1 MGELTHASMQLE
13 DIENTLPADFGNV
26 VQGEDEGQIT
36 ACSRNFDEIAKVVH
50 NIPSIGDSVVITEG
64 MYKYNLGL
72 VKHHNEDDTIQVFFD
87 KAIYSGPLQQQLIE
101 GNRYLIDASPE
112 GPTLTGEIKRVDDN
126 LHVVFTNI
134 YINFGLASLHLQSR
148 IGDIPIKYDI
158 VHFLTGINK
167 DKQACVYNK
176 KGNTYSVI
184 LLNGTQLDVQHNEI
198 KLVNTNAFTSDQ
210 SSQQPILPSPGIQ
223 IPAGNR
229 IPMPLFD
236 PPTRD
241 ENPIPERESNI
252 LSCAFPTLFQTGE
265 ADINAPRLRSLDN
278 QKDNALEGFTRHCL
292 YWHDNRFAKH
302 PRFLYCLFNRIY
314 RYKLFKTKGYFLK
327 AKKPTAEDFL
337 PKNKKKTTNL
347 MRAFTSNL
355 PTTPGHKI
363 ERRNELENMCQ
374 QIQYMT
380 ANKGREERFSIDQ
393 EYEDY
398 ESSDDENQYSTQEQ
412 QTQTKTIHKR
422 PIEGVIPC
430 YWATLTTAPFRT
442 SLIPYYI
449 NGHHDT
455 DTNVQVRRH
464 LAIENPNIVSFFSAL
479 RLELI
484 LKSLLVFILD
494 LNDYYCVFEWG
505 SGGVLHLHCILWN
518 FKSHYLDDWDL
529 KEQQQNQCFSK
540 RKLRLIVDFF
550 NVHVCEWNLGKEADG
565 SWKNIQ
571 PEPDNAPHPAS
582 ISKHDLDDLFGPLS
596 SDNTDISHEEFL
608 SNHEAKEKLQNFIF
622 RLLEK
627 VQQHNLHKPNPFGP
641 PLPNQKCSKQY
652 PKNQKISPGN
662 SRYYCAKG
670 YPKSLCEFND
680 EYILQ
685 EPFKTHLYKLFLGRN
700 DSTINNYNPL
710 ISLALLANMDLQP
723 VLTFDG
729 LLTYC
734 TKYITKNDNPDMFR
748 DYRDDTGKPTDAGAS
763 FSRTEIPNQANNIS
777 KQLSKCLNDQIK
789 YSMISAPELH
799 HHLLN
804 LPTHFA
810 SRYFTKIW
818 LNTDLNKI
826 LPPQDITNVGD
837 KETLLMQDDKISLY
851 EKRNE
856 YKIPNVNRE
865 KGITYDTIESLSFFL
880 FHIYFFVRN
889 SIICKKSRPAIL
901 LLKPYISPKKKNN
914 ERYCQYMSQT
924 LMAYKPFKTR
934 EEILSLGDKDLEN
947 VFEQFFKSDICPD
960 FVKERYLKANKTK
973 QKKRRSFEKEKHTSQ
988 DEIYEA
994 EIETSSDSESDDDSE
1009 PNLNQM
1015 QNEQPKEPPN
1025 DGQIT
1030 DKNKSPQVPQIAQFT
1045 EAYQVAG
1052 YLPSKGPEYVGN
1064 DYSYFD
1070 DDKDVRE
1077 EIRILSDEQ
1086 DIIFDHSKDTW
1097 QPLYPDI
1104 NHSAMKAKETLRSK
1118 IGIRNV
1124 SQTLDPNEL
1133 DPTQTL
1139 FLDTILD
1146 WAAQC
1151 IECKKK
1157 IKTFSTT

>member
-1 MGELTHASMQLE
+1 M
-13 DIENTLPADFGNV
+13 
-26 VQGEDEGQIT
+26 
-36 ACSRNFDEIAKVVH
+36 
-50 NIPSIGDSVVITEG
+50 
-64 MYKYNLGL
+64 
-72 VKHHNEDDTIQVFFD
+72 
-87 KAIYSGPLQQQLIE
+87 
-101 GNRYLIDASPE
+101 
-112 GPTLTGEIKRVDDN
+112 
-126 LHVVFTNI
+126 
-134 YINFGLASLHLQSR
+134 
-148 IGDIPIKYDI
+148 
-158 VHFLTGINK
+158 
-167 DKQACVYNK
+167 
-176 KGNTYSVI
+176 I

-241 ENPIPERESNI
+241 ENPIPERVSNI

-442 SLIPYYI
+442 SVIPYYV

-455 DTNVQVRRH
+455 DTDVQVRRH
-464 LAIENPNIVSFFSAL
+464 LAIQNPNIVSFFSAL
-479 RLELI
+479 RLELV
-484 LKSLLVFILD
+484 LKSLLVYMLELD
-494 LNDYYCVFEWG
+494 DYYCVFEWG

-518 FKSHYLDDWDL
+518 FNSHYLDDWDL
-529 KEQQQNQCFSK
+529 NKQQQNQCLSK

-550 NVHVCEWNLGKEADG
+550 NAHVSEWNMGKEVDG

-571 PEPDNAPHPAS
+571 PEPDNAFHPAS

-596 SDNTDISHEEFL
+596 SDDTDLTNFET
-608 SNHEAKEKLQNFIF
+608 KEKLQNFIF

-627 VQQHNLHKPNPFGP
+627 VQQHNLHKPSPFGP

-652 PKNQKISPGN
+652 PKNHKIRPGH
-662 SRYYCAKG
+662 SKYYCTKG
-670 YPKSLCEFND
+670 YPKSLCEFNE

-700 DSTINNYNPL
+700 DRTINNYNAL

-723 VLTFDG
+723 VLTFEG

-763 FSRTEIPNQANNIS
+763 ISRTEIPAQSNDIS
-777 KQLSKCLNDQIK
+777 KLLSKCFNDQIK

-810 SRYFTKIW
+810 SRSFTKIS
-818 LNTDLNKI
+818 LHSDLNKI
-826 LPPQDITNVGD
+826 LRPEDITNIGD
-837 KETLLMQDDKISLY
+837 NATMLMKDDIISIY
-851 EKRNE
+851 EKRSE
-856 YKIPNVNRE
+856 FRIPNVSRE
-865 KGITYDTIESLSFFL
+865 KGITLETILNMSLYL
-880 FHIYFFVRN
+880 FHILFYVRN
-889 SIICKKSRPAIL
+889 ATICKKLKPTIL
-901 LLKPYISPKKKNN
+901 LLKPYISPKKKHN
-914 ERYCQYMSQT
+914 EQYCQYMSQT
-924 LMAYKPFKTR
+924 LMAYKPFSSR
-934 EEILSLGDKDLEN
+934 NEVLSLCEKDLDN
-947 VFEQFFKSDICPD
+947 VFEQFIKSDKCPF

-973 QKKRRSFEKEKHTSQ
+973 SKRNKINEKFISQ

-994 EIETSSDSESDDDSE
+994 QFESSSDSESDDDFV
-1009 PNLNQM
+1009 PNLNQP
-1015 QNEQPKEPPN
+1015 QNNRPKETSN
-1025 DGQIT
+1025 NGDIT
-1030 DKNKSPQVPQIAQFT
+1030 EKDISHDVPQIAKFT
-1045 EAYQVAG
+1045 DAYQEAG
-1052 YLPSKGPEYVGN
+1052 HMAPKGLEYVGV
-1064 DYSYFD
+1064 DFGYFD
-1070 DDKDVRE
+1070 DDKDIRE

-1086 DIIFDHSKDTW
+1086 DIIFDPSKDTW
-1097 QPLYPDI
+1097 QPLHPDI
-1104 NHSAMKAKETLRSK
+1104 YHSAMKAKDILRSK
-1118 IGIRNV
+1118 VGIQYA

-1151 IECKKK
+1151 IECKKELKPFPPLKVKLLGVAGTGKSRTIK
-1157 IKTFSTT
+1157 I